1 MNMQEFFENWRDTPN
16 VSLEVTTTCSFGTT
30 FKISFKGL
38 TRECRV
44 RVCLIDVE
52 DFQGVDCELKQK
64 LEYMEDSHKRAISV
78 LQDLDYKT
86 EASLKEVLK

>member
-1 MNMQEFFENWRDTPN
+1 MNMQDFFEKWRDIPD
-16 VSLEVTTTCSFGTT
+16 VSLEVATGSFGTT
-30 FKISFKGL
+30 FKIYFKGL

-44 RVCLIDVE
+44 GMCLIDIK

-86 EASLKEVLK
+86 EASLKEALK